1 MTAARN
7 AAEIVVPIVVVTA
20 DAAPVEEAVAEDA
33 DAVVPDAEAAAVSA
47 AVDTA
52 QAATNQR
59 PGLVGHG

>member
-1 MTAARN
+1 
-7 AAEIVVPIVVVTA
+7 VTA

-33 DAVVPDAEAAAVSA
+33 DAVVPDAEAVAVSA

-59 PGLVGHG
+59 TGLVWSRATRPRLQLQSA